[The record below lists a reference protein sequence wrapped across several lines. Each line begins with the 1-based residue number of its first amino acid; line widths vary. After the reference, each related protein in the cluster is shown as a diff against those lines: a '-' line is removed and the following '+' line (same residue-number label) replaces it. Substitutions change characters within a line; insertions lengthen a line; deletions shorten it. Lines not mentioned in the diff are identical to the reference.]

1 MTEKFF
7 TNISFYVL
15 LILVLLT
22 GCSAS
27 AGKGSNQ
34 KFLANS
40 PAGRQQP
47 ARLSVFLHL
56 LQPSAPEVSITISS
70 VEVLSEETW
79 LPLSSRPIA
88 IHAAQV
94 GGGQMFVAG
103 NGIPVGSI
111 DRLRFAVE
119 KASIVKGGKEMPLI
133 SDAAVVEMVLPVDL
147 DIGKGD
153 SETIFVTWDVLASL
167 QGTTSITPVMTAVSQ
182 NVRLT
187 TDLAYVACP
196 EIDTVY
202 VIRTDNNR
210 VVGSIGIQGGPIYLA
225 IEPSQNRL
233 YVLTGRDADIKVI
246 EITSNRV
253 IDRFKIPLV
262 YDPFYMIV
270 SQDGLWAYI
279 IENRSEYLSKVDL
292 RSGSLAERVNLGVE
306 PNYLLSLDEHRQLAV
321 SAALSNEVLL
331 LDPDSLSTL
340 GVITVGSA
348 PQGLAVWERFLY
360 VAESGANKVT
370 VYDLESRTTR
380 NRLNVG
386 STPKRIL
393 ATDNRIYVTNSGDKS
408 LSVFMPSQF
417 AAYKKIPLG
426 GVPLEMAAEVN
437 QRWLYVGE
445 GGSKGLRII
454 DPTSGQVAGFIELGT
469 VPVGISVLQ

>member
-1 MTEKFF
+1 MKM
-7 TNISFYVL
+7 SSCVL
-15 LILVLLT
+15 LVLVLLT

-27 AGKGSNQ
+27 AGKGADQ

-40 PAGRQQP
+40 PAGNLQP

-56 LQPSAPEVSITISS
+56 LQPSAPKVSITMSTVEVLLEETWFPLSSQSITISA
-70 VEVLSEETW
+70 EQ
-79 LPLSSRPIA
+79 I
-88 IHAAQV
+88 
-94 GGGQMFVAG
+94 GGGQIFITG
-103 NGIPVGSI
+103 NGVPVGSI
-111 DRLRFAVE
+111 DRLRFVVE
-119 KASIVKGGKEMPLI
+119 NASIVKGGKEIPLI
-133 SDAAVVEMVLPVDL
+133 NDAPVVEMVLPVEL
-147 DIGKGD
+147 NIGNGD

-167 QGTTSITPVMTAVSQ
+167 QGTKAITPVMTAISQ
-182 NVRLT
+182 DVRLT
-187 TDLAYVACP
+187 TNLAYVACP
-196 EIDTVY
+196 DIDTVY
-202 VIRTDNNR
+202 IVRTDNNR

-225 IEPSQNRL
+225 VEPSQNRV
-233 YVLTGRDADIKVI
+233 YVLTGKDGDIKVI

-262 YDPFYMIV
+262 YEPFYMIV
-270 SQDGLWAYI
+270 SQDGFWAYI

-306 PNYLLSLDEHRQLAV
+306 PNYLISLGEHRQLAI

-331 LDPDSLSTL
+331 LDPDSLSIL

-348 PQGLAVWERFLY
+348 PQGLAVWEKFLY

-370 VYDLESRTTR
+370 VYDLESHTTR

-386 STPKRIL
+386 ATPKRIL
-393 ATDNRIYVTNSGDKS
+393 STDNRIYVTNSGDKS
-408 LSVFMPSQF
+408 LSVFMPGLF
-417 AAYKKIPLG
+417 AAYKKISLG
-426 GVPLEMAAEVN
+426 GEPLEMATEGN

-445 GGSKGLRII
+445 EGSKGLRII
-454 DPTSGQVAGFIELGT
+454 EPTSGQAAGFIELGT